1 MDGAGSRIT
10 SYAKRVIRV
19 KRSAN
24 DAVGILKDTVEHMK
38 SYYSQVDEK
47 VVTSCIG
54 DCMVNQIAPSIENAF
69 NIVLDEIEK
78 EWFEKVDHMKQI
90 TQDIKHECGEFHNEI
105 QKGVSV
111 RGVSFEELIKKKK
124 MNEIIEYVLKN
135 PTEEIINSFLDHY
148 DSSLL
153 DSIEDIVMILQLAN
167 LVKDID
173 IINE

>member
-1 MDGAGSRIT
+1 
-10 SYAKRVIRV
+10 
-19 KRSAN
+19 
-24 DAVGILKDTVEHMK
+24 MK

-69 NIVLDEIEK
+69 NIVLDDVEK

-90 TQDIKHECGEFHNEI
+90 TPDIKHECGEFHNEI

-111 RGVSFEELIKKKK
+111 KGVSFEELIKKKK
-124 MNEIIEYVLKN
+124 MNEVMEYILKN
-135 PTEEIINSFLDHY
+135 PSEEIINEFLKYY

-153 DSIEDIVMILQLAN
+153 DSVNDNVLILQLAN
-167 LVKDID
+167 LVRDID
-173 IINE
+173 NFNE